1 MRYPEGLKILVVL
14 TLVVA
19 GCNPFLE
26 DRSAQIRGECPML
39 SGRSP
44 GVKHPARLGSD
55 RRWQIAAKHLDGAPR
70 PSVGTAGV

>member
-1 MRYPEGLKILVVL
+1 
-14 TLVVA
+14 
-19 GCNPFLE
+19 
-26 DRSAQIRGECPML
+26 ML